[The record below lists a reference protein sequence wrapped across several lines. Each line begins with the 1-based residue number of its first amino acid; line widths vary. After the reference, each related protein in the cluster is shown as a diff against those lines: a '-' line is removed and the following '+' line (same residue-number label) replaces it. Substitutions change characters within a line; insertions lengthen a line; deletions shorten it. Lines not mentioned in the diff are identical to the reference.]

1 MNFLSEE
8 KKTCY
13 IVGRPD
19 IPQGYETVVEYELDR
34 LMARGV
40 LNFVFTGMGPFERL
54 CMETLQRLQSCYNY
68 LPIRLTL
75 IGSDARWLAD
85 FETDF
90 NVLFC
95 LCHESSLRLSPAR
108 YAIRHSNYLLY
119 FQQTDFGGAFS
130 DLRYGRDLGLTLVNV
145 AHSKREPFRPISRLW

>member
-54 CMETLQRLQSCYNY
+54 CMETLQRLQSCS
-68 LPIRLTL
+68 I
-75 IGSDARWLAD
+75 
-85 FETDF
+85 
-90 NVLFC
+90 
-95 LCHESSLRLSPAR
+95 SSRQTSAVPSATFGMVE
-108 YAIRHSNYLLY
+108 IWGLL
-119 FQQTDFGGAFS
+119 
-130 DLRYGRDLGLTLVNV
+130 
-145 AHSKREPFRPISRLW
+145 